1 MNTYTVFCVNPGD
14 PKTIW
19 INAVCAATLRGAIK
33 EGLRQC
39 ASDWSCSARSIH
51 VLGVAEGDVNIL
63 HWDDLK

>member
-1 MNTYTVFCVNPGD
+1 MNTYTVFCIQSSGVG
-14 PKTIW
+14 TIW
-19 INAVCAATLRGAIK
+19 ISAVCAATLRGAIK

-39 ASDWSCSARSIH
+39 AADWSCSARSIH